1 MPTLTSKAEKV
12 CKLAAKLQYAL
23 NDWGTHRR
31 EEDRRT
37 VLTAVQ
43 TMSKYLEAIAQDVDG
58 RVSGRA

>member
-12 CKLAAKLQYAL
+12 CKLAAQLQYAL
-23 NDWGTHRR
+23 NDWETHRR

-43 TMSKYLEAIAQDVDG
+43 MMENYLEAIAEGIEDRDG
-58 RVSGRA
+58 GRA